1 MVLVL
6 CAATALGIEHFEFI
20 RDELRRCDNLADDI
34 IAVADVAAYAQVI
47 CVVDKDATD
56 AAGIKTHTKTLRERQ
71 SPPANGDDEFISY
84 A

>member
-1 MVLVL
+1 MVLVF
-6 CAATALGIEHFEFI
+6 CAATALGIEHFEFV

-56 AAGIKTHTKTLRERQ
+56 ATGIKTHTKTLRERQ
-71 SPPANGDDEFISY
+71 SPPANGNDEFISHT
-84 A
+84 